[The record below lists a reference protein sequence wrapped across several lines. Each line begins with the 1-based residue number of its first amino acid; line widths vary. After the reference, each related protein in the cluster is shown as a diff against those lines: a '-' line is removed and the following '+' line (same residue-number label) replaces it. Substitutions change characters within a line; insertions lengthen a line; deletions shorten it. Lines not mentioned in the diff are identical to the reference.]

1 MKYSR
6 YITLNKPKANQM
18 TNKELGSV
26 LDDIIRKLRWLRR
39 EIEVAEANEEAA
51 AENTNKNLQAL
62 DYEIERN
69 YEHYRASLGI

>member
-1 MKYSR
+1 
-6 YITLNKPKANQM
+6 M

-39 EIEVAEANEEAA
+39 EIEVAEANEEAD